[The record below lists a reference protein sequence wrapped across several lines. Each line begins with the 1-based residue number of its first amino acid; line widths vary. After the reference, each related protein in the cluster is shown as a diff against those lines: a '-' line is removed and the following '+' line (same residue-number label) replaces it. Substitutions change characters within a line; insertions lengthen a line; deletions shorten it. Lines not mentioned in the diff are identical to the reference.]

1 MVIILGLGF
10 TGRRL
15 ARRLLQRGEKVFS
28 AARNIERFRDLAETG
43 LTLAELKL
51 DGSFATLLP
60 RHAIVVNLIP
70 PLPEPENTALR
81 EVIHGLEPA
90 RVVYI
95 SSTGVYGAQVDV
107 DSHTAANPND
117 ERGRRRLH
125 EELWVE
131 SGPWTSLILRAAAI
145 YGPGRGVHVALREG
159 KVPRGAGSGVVSR
172 IHVEDLAA
180 IIEKGIYSDLQGAW
194 PVADEGP
201 CSSAELAQWCAE
213 LLKLTGLQ
221 TESTAPEIAG
231 RRVDGTGIRELL
243 GIELKYSSWRTG
255 IPASLEEEEKEN

>member
-28 AARNIERFRDLAETG
+28 AVRDIGRFRDLAEAG
-43 LTLAELKL
+43 LTLAELRL
-51 DGSFATLLP
+51 DGSPAAALP
-60 RHAIVVNLIP
+60 GQAIVVNLIP
-70 PLPEPENTALR
+70 PLPEPENSALR
-81 EVIHGLEPA
+81 DVILGLAPA
-90 RVVYI
+90 RVYI
-95 SSTGVYGAQVDV
+95 SSTGVYGSQVDV
-107 DSHTAANPND
+107 DAQTVANPND

-145 YGPGRGVHVALREG
+145 YGPGRGAHAALREG
-159 KVPRGAGSGVVSR
+159 KAPRGAGSGVVSR
-172 IHVEDLAA
+172 IQVEDLAA

-201 CSSAELAQWCAE
+201 CSSEELALWCTE
-213 LLKLTGLQ
+213 LLNLKGLQ
-221 TESTAPEIAG
+221 TENTATTIAG
-231 RRVDGTGIRELL
+231 RRVDGTEIRRLL
-243 GIELKYSSWRTG
+243 RIELKYPSWKTG
-255 IPASLEEEEKEN
+255 IPASLAEEGKEI